1 MPTAGIKVLE
11 LDFGFFEVVV
21 KSSGCSDCSS
31 RGLLFGL
38 EPMAEI
44 ALVAKVETGAEAE
57 MEAETEALPDV
68 AAAAT
73 VAATAAA
80 AAAAL
85 TATVAAASCH
95 SSISSCGRFEANLSV
110 ALRKDILVAAHMA
123 VGGFGPILIPFAA
136 AAAAS

>member
-1 MPTAGIKVLE
+1 M
-11 LDFGFFEVVV
+11 
-21 KSSGCSDCSS
+21 
-31 RGLLFGL
+31 FGL

-85 TATVAAASCH
+85 TATVAASCH
-95 SSISSCGRFEANLSV
+95 SCISSCGRFAANLSV
-110 ALRKDILVAAHMA
+110 AFRKDILVAAHMA

>member
-1 MPTAGIKVLE
+1 MEVLE

-21 KSSGCSDCSS
+21 KSSGCSGCSS
-31 RGLLFGL
+31 RRLLFGL
-38 EPMAEI
+38 VPMAEI

-85 TATVAAASCH
+85 TATVAASCH
-95 SSISSCGRFEANLSV
+95 SCISSCGRFAANLSV

>member
-1 MPTAGIKVLE
+1 MLLTAVTDDFVLG
-11 LDFGFFEVVV
+11 FGFLEVVV
-21 KSSGCSDCSS
+21 KSSGCSGCSS
-31 RGLLFGL
+31 LGLLLGFV
-38 EPMAEI
+38 PIAEI

-80 AAAAL
+80 AAL
-85 TATVAAASCH
+85 TATVAASCH
-95 SSISSCGRFEANLSV
+95 SCISSCGRFAASLSV
-110 ALRKDILVAAHMA
+110 ALRKDMLVAAHMA

-136 AAAAS
+136 AAAASCT